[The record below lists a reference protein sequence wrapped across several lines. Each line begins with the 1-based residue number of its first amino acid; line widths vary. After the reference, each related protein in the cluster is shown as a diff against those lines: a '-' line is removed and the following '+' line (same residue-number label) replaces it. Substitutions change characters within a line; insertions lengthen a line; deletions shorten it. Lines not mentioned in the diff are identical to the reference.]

1 MDITL
6 REFTRDDIPQLIG
19 WVNPGGPDFFVR
31 WAGTAF
37 DYPLTEAQLEAH
49 LADAAGEEPERR
61 VFAAVDAATGQVVG
75 HAELSRIDRQNRSAT
90 ISRLLVGEPSARG
103 KGAGREI
110 VSRVLDI
117 AFGEMSLHRVDL
129 YVLEFHVAALSMYKA
144 LGFKTEGHLV
154 EARRAGDR
162 YWNAYYMA
170 MLEEQWPGT
179 ARQDPDDRVTPIA
192 K

>member
-6 REFTRDDIPQLIG
+6 REFTRDDVPRLIG
-19 WVNPGGPDFFVR
+19 WVNSGGADFFVR

-37 DYPLTEAQLEAH
+37 EYPLTEAQLETH
-49 LADAAGEEPERR
+49 LAEAESPEATRR
-61 VFAAVDAATGQVVG
+61 VFAAVDSATGEVVG
-75 HAELSRIDRQNRSAT
+75 HAELSRVDRKNRSAS

-103 KGAGREI
+103 KGVGRQI
-110 VSRVLDI
+110 VSNILDV

-154 EARRAGDR
+154 EARRAGGK

-170 MLEEQWPGT
+170 MLEEEWLS
-179 ARQDPDDRVTPIA
+179 RDSR
-192 K
+192 

>member
-6 REFTRDDIPQLIG
+6 REFDQADIARLID
-19 WVNPGGPDFFVR
+19 WVNSGGPEFFVR

-37 DYPLTEAQLEAH
+37 EYPLTEAQLEAH
-49 LADAAGEEPERR
+49 LAEAEGPEATRR
-61 VFAAVDAATGQVVG
+61 IFAAVDDANGEVVG
-75 HAELSRIDRQNRSAT
+75 HAELSRIDRKNLSAS
-90 ISRLLVGEPSARG
+90 ISRLLVGDPAARG
-103 KGAGREI
+103 KGTGKQI

-129 YVLEFHVAALSMYKA
+129 YVLELHISALSMYKG

-154 EARRAGDR
+154 EARRAGGK

-170 MLEEQWPGT
+170 MLEEEWAPS
-179 ARQDPDDRVTPIA
+179 
-192 K
+192 